1 MFSLLYGVP
10 VVASNVSKGTGNGGF
25 SMSGSL
31 ITILVIAALLLF
43 LLYPMYVRLIQL
55 KNKTKEAMSGI
66 DVQLKKRY
74 DLIPNILTIAQKYM
88 EHERGLFE
96 EITRLRSAA
105 ASIRSD
111 ADTIGKKID
120 LDNQIASKM
129 GQLMVNVENY
139 PQLKADGTMMQAMQ
153 TYSEVEEHI
162 AAARRFYNSAVNEL
176 NNAVEIFPS
185 SLIAALVGIKSYP
198 FFETDEQSR
207 QAVSAGDYLK

>member
-1 MFSLLYGVP
+1 MMSLLFNVP
-10 VVASNVSKGTGNGGF
+10 IVASNATQGAENGGSAMKGLF
-25 SMSGSL
+25 IAGAIVVGL
-31 ITILVIAALLLF
+31 IV
-43 LLYPMYVRLIQL
+43 LLYPMYVRLIKL

-88 EHERGLFE
+88 EHERGLFD
-96 EITRLRSAA
+96 EITRLRAA
-105 ASIRSD
+105 AAGIKSD
-111 ADTIGKKID
+111 ANTIGEKIN

-185 SLIAALVGIKSYP
+185 SLIAGMIGINSYP

-207 QAVSAGDYLK
+207 QSVSASDYLK

>member
-10 VVASNVSKGTGNGGF
+10 VVAANVPKGTGNGGF

-31 ITILVIAALLLF
+31 ITILVIAAVLLF
-43 LLYPMYVRLIQL
+43 LLYPMYVRLIRL

-88 EHERGLFE
+88 EHERGLFD

-185 SLIAALVGIKSYP
+185 SMIAAMIGIKSYP

>member
-1 MFSLLYGVP
+1 MSLLYGSP
-10 VVASNVSKGTGNGGF
+10 IVATHTAQGAGNGGF
-25 SMSGSL
+25 SMSGTL
-31 ITILVIAALLLF
+31 IAIIVIAVLLLIF
-43 LLYPMYVRLIQL
+43 LYPMYVRLIQL

-88 EHERGLFE
+88 EHERGLFD

-185 SLIAALVGIKSYP
+185 SMIAGMIGIKSYP